1 MTDGLVSGSVEMT
14 EELVSGAVE
23 MTEEL
28 VSGAVE
34 MAGELVSGSVETTE
48 GDAPN
53 PSSRPVGAATE
64 WRDLGS
70 REQGI
75 SPFRSLRN
83 LQSK

>member
-1 MTDGLVSGSVEMT
+1 MERSLKTVSQTEDFSNRPPGSVEMT

-23 MTEEL
+23 MAEEL

-53 PSSRPVGAATE
+53 PSSRLEAEV
-64 WRDLGS
+64 
-70 REQGI
+70 
-75 SPFRSLRN
+75 
-83 LQSK
+83 

>member
-1 MTDGLVSGSVEMT
+1 MTDGLVSDS
-14 EELVSGAVE
+14 VE

-53 PSSRPVGAATE
+53 PSSRLEAEV
-64 WRDLGS
+64 
-70 REQGI
+70 
-75 SPFRSLRN
+75 
-83 LQSK
+83 

>member
-53 PSSRPVGAATE
+53 PSSRLEAKPE
-64 WRDLGS
+64 RRDLS
-70 REQGI
+70 
-75 SPFRSLRN
+75 SD
-83 LQSK
+83 